1 MEKMDLE
8 IENYT
13 PTVEDFRLESYQASQ
28 EFFTES
34 ESYWKSSWKKL
45 RQNKVAMVAM
55 VILVIIVAM
64 CILGP
69 LLSPYSY
76 EESNLAIKNQSPSST
91 HWFGTDQMGR
101 DIFTRVWIGGR
112 ISLALGLIGASI
124 DMFIGVILGG
134 MAGYFKGRV
143 DGLIMKVIEIL
154 SGIPY
159 LVIVVLV
166 SLVVGRGLLSLIIAM
181 TLAGWC
187 HTARMVRGQVMQI
200 KEQEYVLAARLLGTS
215 SMGIIKNHIF
225 PNMMGIIVVSLTF
238 DIPTF
243 IFGEAFLS
251 YIGLGIQP
259 PMTSWG
265 LLASSAQQNMI
276 FYPYQLFFPTAMISI
291 TMLSLQLLGDGIRDA
306 LDPRSEQ

>member
-215 SMGIIKNHIF
+215 SMGIIKNHIL
-225 PNMMGIIVVSLTF
+225 PNVMGIIVVSLTF